1 MSYYTNYINAHDEWE
16 FAGIYSDEKSGIKA
30 ENRPGFQKMI
40 QDALDGKVDYILCK
54 SVSRFSRNVVDCQK
68 YAKLLHGNGVDVRFE
83 KESLDTGDPSCSMMF
98 SFLAT
103 VSQDESHSISENV
116 KWAYR
121 ERFKRGEYNLGNNR
135 VFGYDSKDGKL
146 VPNENAET
154 VRIIFRMFLEG
165 KTLTEI
171 ADALCAQEVAG
182 RNGAPL
188 TVNGIL
194 YILGNETYVGDKML
208 QKRAPKN
215 FLTKQ
220 PDKNV
225 EFESSY
231 LMDDHEG
238 IIDRETWDAVQAKL
252 NQRREEL
259 DRGETGYHGG
269 RTHFLY
275 GKVFCADCGTPMTRR
290 TLRCSSK
297 PDNKTTYKAWTC
309 KERHKGRQG
318 NGCEM
323 RTIREEELLAEIAAQ
338 MGCTDGADF
347 PVERFLRDID
357 RVIVSKDA
365 VKILWSEVA

>member
-1 MSYYTNYINAHDEWE
+1 M
-16 FAGIYSDEKSGIKA
+16 
-30 ENRPGFQKMI
+30 
-40 QDALDGKVDYILCK
+40 
-54 SVSRFSRNVVDCQK
+54 
-68 YAKLLHGNGVDVRFE
+68 
-83 KESLDTGDPSCSMMF
+83 
-98 SFLAT
+98 
-103 VSQDESHSISENV
+103 
-116 KWAYR
+116 
-121 ERFKRGEYNLGNNR
+121 
-135 VFGYDSKDGKL
+135 FGYDSKDGKL

-182 RNGAPL
+182 RNGVPL

-194 YILGNETYVGDKML
+194 YILGNETYVGDKLL

-238 IIDRETWDAVQAKL
+238 IIDRETWDAVQARLK
-252 NQRREEL
+252 QRREEL
-259 DRGETGYHGG
+259 DQGEKGYHGG

-275 GKVFCADCGTPMTRR
+275 GKVFCGDCGTLMTRR

-297 PDNKTTYKAWTC
+297 PDIKATYKAWT
-309 KERHKGRQG
+309 
-318 NGCEM
+318 
-323 RTIREEELLAEIAAQ
+323 
-338 MGCTDGADF
+338 
-347 PVERFLRDID
+347 
-357 RVIVSKDA
+357 
-365 VKILWSEVA
+365 